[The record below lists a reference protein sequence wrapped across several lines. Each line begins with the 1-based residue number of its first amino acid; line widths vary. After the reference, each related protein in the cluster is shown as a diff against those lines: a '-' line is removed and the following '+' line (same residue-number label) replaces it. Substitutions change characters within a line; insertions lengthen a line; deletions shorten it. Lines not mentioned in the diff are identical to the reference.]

1 MNVRPEQLKLI
12 KQWVEKAEE
21 DFRTAEYLL
30 VFKEDCPLNAVCF
43 HSQQCVEKYIK
54 ALLVYCSIQ
63 FPKSHD
69 VVELLN
75 LVTHNYRPDLS
86 IDDLAIINRYAV
98 DTRYPGEWE
107 IITRQEAEESVT
119 IAKDVRQKIRM
130 LLSKS
135 VTGQ

>member
-1 MNVRPEQLKLI
+1 MNIRPEQLKLI

-30 VFKEDCPLNAVCF
+30 VLKEDCPLNSVCF
-43 HSQQCVEKYIK
+43 HSQQCAEKYIK
-54 ALLVYCSIQ
+54 ALLMYCSIQ

-75 LVTHNYRPDLS
+75 LVPDNYRPDLS

-98 DTRYPGEWE
+98 DTRYPQCWE

-130 LLSKS
+130 LLGRTI
-135 VTGQ
+135 TGR

>member
-1 MNVRPEQLKLI
+1 MNIRPEQLKLI

-30 VFKEDCPLNAVCF
+30 VLKEDCPLNSICF

-63 FPKSHD
+63 FPKTHD

-75 LVTHNYRPDLS
+75 LVPDNYRPDLS
-86 IDDLAIINRYAV
+86 IDALALINRYAV
-98 DTRYPGEWE
+98 DTRYPQDWE

-130 LLSKS
+130 LLGGSI
-135 VTGQ
+135 TGQ